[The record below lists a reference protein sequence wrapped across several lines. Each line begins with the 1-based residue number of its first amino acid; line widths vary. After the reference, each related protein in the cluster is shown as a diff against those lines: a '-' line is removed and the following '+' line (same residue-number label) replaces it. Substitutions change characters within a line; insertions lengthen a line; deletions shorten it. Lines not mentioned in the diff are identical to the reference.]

1 MKMLLFVQTGDA
13 RPKCAGGAVHFTR
26 AGYRTGYNCKI
37 ASDPVMSALGDSK
50 TAWGWWTTPGPWNAL
65 LDSDRW
71 WLVECEDADA
81 GRAIITHDALL
92 HTSIGKAVEAVGPV
106 VKSRDPNRV
115 SEPVQG
121 RILASGGRP

>member
-1 MKMLLFVQTGDA
+1 MRTLLFVQTGDA
-13 RPKCAGGAVHFTR
+13 RPKCVAWDLSGR
-26 AGYRTGYNCKI
+26 ASCVEFFSGFRRWERVRER
-37 ASDPVMSALGDSK
+37 PH
-50 TAWGWWTTPGPWNAL
+50 
-65 LDSDRW
+65 RW

>member
-1 MKMLLFVQTGDA
+1 MRTLLFVQTGDA
-13 RPKCAGGAVHFTR
+13 RPKVGGEYTYRAAQRYAGDSEMWMRVT
-26 AGYRTGYNCKI
+26 
-37 ASDPVMSALGDSK
+37 ALGK
-50 TAWGWWTTPGPWNAL
+50 WMA
-65 LDSDRW
+65 DRW

>member
-1 MKMLLFVQTGDA
+1 MKVLLFVQTGDA

-71 WLVECEDADA
+71 WLVECETAYH
-81 GRAIITHDALL
+81 GRKVI
-92 HTSIGKAVEAVGPV
+92 EAAARGEQTV
-106 VKSRDPNRV
+106 
-115 SEPVQG
+115 G

>member
-1 MKMLLFVQTGDA
+1 MWMRVT
-13 RPKCAGGAVHFTR
+13 
-26 AGYRTGYNCKI
+26 
-37 ASDPVMSALGDSK
+37 ALGK
-50 TAWGWWTTPGPWNAL
+50 WMA
-65 LDSDRW
+65 DRW